1 MELSEFD
8 YHLPEER
15 IAQEPLPERDASRLL
30 VLERRS
36 GELAHHLFR
45 DLPGLLEPDDLV
57 VFNDVKVIPARIY
70 GAKERTGGK
79 VECLLLEKRD
89 CDRQSELWDCM
100 AKGAGRLRKGSVI
113 QFDEGVRGVVEGKG
127 KGDRVPIR
135 FSVSGPTFRDW
146 LEHRGH
152 VPLPP
157 YIRRVDRPED
167 RKRYQTVYA
176 RTDGAVAAPTAGL
189 HFTTRVLN
197 DIKERGIEQATVTL
211 HIGAGTFRPIRVQR
225 IANHR
230 MDPEMT
236 EVSPDAAGRISK
248 AHNQGR
254 RIVAV
259 GTSVVRTLEGRATRD
274 AGGELAVLSGRVPVS
289 LFITPGY
296 EFQVV
301 SGLVTNFHLP
311 CSTLLLL
318 VSALAGRETII
329 HAYEE
334 ALREG
339 YRFYSYGDAMLIL

>member
-100 AKGAGRLRKGSVI
+100 VKGAGRLRKGSVI
-113 QFDEGVRGVVEGKG
+113 QFDEGVRGVVEG

-167 RKRYQTVYA
+167 RERYQTVYA

-259 GTSVVRTLEGRATRD
+259 GTSVVRTLEGRTTRD
-274 AGGELAVLSGRVPVS
+274 AGGGLAVLSGRAPVS